1 MATENSGGL
10 DLASLLSGIAQAN
23 QNIAASLPLIQQNA
37 QDAVAINVNS
47 AELARTAAA
56 DAKLITGAEQAAKLR
71 EQAAKQKVGA
81 TFGTDISQLDEVY
94 SSLSAQM
101 SEAYVKQQQLA
112 AKIAEKQSVDFFED
126 PLRYIINNLTI
137 NRDINEHNA
146 INAQREAAADQI
158 QKLNVLSSGAA
169 QLQAQ
174 FTAPVTAA
182 SAEAA
187 TRQSAVQALTAAN
200 NYTLAGIA
208 ANTAGIESVMKL
220 NAQQLQYMFQGKSAI
235 NAEEQLSLSR
245 EAAARARREEQRS
258 VQLFNMKLAEQDK
271 ENKYNSSVLESI
283 NFGRAARGL
292 APLSGIKA
300 DAALRA
306 IQSNNEI
313 GAEFREDYYVGER
326 ARESGQV
333 QLAATPADM
342 ARRMASQQTMNLP
355 PQQQY
360 VSELFSRALEIAK
373 TSKDGTPWD
382 PTNKDV
388 AGNTAKFNKAV
399 DALVK
404 RDAAEVRV
412 GDTKNIFALP
422 GLQAYAGL
430 KDVQALPLFSQV
442 FAPRIAAGETFD
454 DPGKVLKVAA
464 DAVAKGTIGYKEASA
479 NIAFI
484 YQKAQ
489 ALNLEEKSLTKFGI
503 PAIAPADVGYKVR
516 VALEM
521 TPGVLG
527 GNIPVDFTK
536 PESIDRAFN
545 KLLVDQKLKS
555 MFIVDGDRLKGMVPP
570 ASSLQFGPKITYQ
583 PPEGAPSIYG
593 R

>member
-10 DLASLLSGIAQAN
+10 DLASLLSGIAAAN
-23 QNIAASLPLIQQNA
+23 QNIAASLPQIQQNA
-37 QDAVAINVNS
+37 QDAVAININS

-56 DAKLITGAEQAAKLR
+56 DARLITGAEQAARLR

-101 SEAYVKQQQLA
+101 SEAYVRQRQLA
-112 AKIAEKQSVDFFED
+112 EKIAEKQSVDFFED
-126 PLRYIINNLTI
+126 PLKYIINNLTI

-187 TRQSAVQALTAAN
+187 TRASAYQAQVAAN
-200 NYTLAGIA
+200 NYTLAGIS
-208 ANTAGIESVMKL
+208 ANTAGIEAVMRM

-235 NAEEQLSLSR
+235 NAEEQLQMSR
-245 EAAARARREEQRS
+245 ESAARAKREEQRS

-292 APLSGIKA
+292 SPLSGIKA

-342 ARRMASQQTMNLP
+342 ARRMASKQTMSLP

-360 VSELFSRALEIAK
+360 VNELFSRALEVAK

-412 GDTKNIFALP
+412 GDTKNLFALP

-430 KDVQALPLFSQV
+430 KDVQSLPLFASV

-454 DPGKVLKVAA
+454 DPGKVLKVTAE
-464 DAVAKGTIGYKEASA
+464 AVAKGTIGYKEASA

-489 ALNLEEKSLTKFGI
+489 ALNLEEKQLGKFGI

-527 GNIPVDFTK
+527 GNIPVDFTDPK
-536 PESIDRAFN
+536 SIDRAFN

-555 MFIVDGDRLKGMVPP
+555 MFIIDRAAVKETIR
-570 ASSLQFGPKITYQ
+570 ANTYQ
-583 PPEGAPSIYG
+583 GDAPSIYG

>member
-10 DLASLLSGIAQAN
+10 DLASLLSGFAQAN
-23 QNIAASLPLIQQNA
+23 QNIAAMLPQVQQNV
-37 QDAVAINVNS
+37 QDAVAININS

-56 DAKLITGAEQAAKLR
+56 DARIVTGAEQAAKLR

-101 SEAYVKQQQLA
+101 SEAYVKQRQLA
-112 AKIAEKQSVDFFED
+112 EKIAEKQSVDFFED
-126 PLRYIINNLTI
+126 PLKYIINNLTI

-208 ANTAGIESVMKL
+208 ANTAGIESVMKM

-235 NAEEQLSLSR
+235 NAEEQLQMSR
-245 EAAARARREEQRS
+245 ESAARARREEARS

-292 APLSGIKA
+292 SPLSGIRA
-300 DAALRA
+300 DAALKS
-306 IQSNNEI
+306 IQSNSEI
-313 GAEFREDYYVGER
+313 GAEFRDDYYVGER
-326 ARESGQV
+326 ARDYGQT
-333 QLAATPADM
+333 QLASSPADM
-342 ARRMASQQTMNLP
+342 ARRLGSKQSMNLP

-360 VSELFSRALEIAK
+360 ITELFGRAQEYAK
-373 TSKDGTPWD
+373 TAVSRDGSKWD
-382 PTNKDV
+382 PTNKDM
-388 AGNTAKFNKAV
+388 AGNMAKFNEAV
-399 DALVK
+399 KVLVA
-404 RDAAEVRV
+404 RDAAEVRP
-412 GDTKNIFALP
+412 GDTKNLFALP
-422 GLQAYAGL
+422 GLQAYAGMR
-430 KDVQALPLFSQV
+430 DIQSLPV
-442 FAPRIAAGETFD
+442 FAKVFAARIAAGETFD
-454 DPGKVLKVAA
+454 DPSKVLKVTAE
-464 DAVAKGTIGYKEASA
+464 AVAKGTITYKEASGLA
-479 NIAFI
+479 TI

-489 ALNLEEKSLTKFGI
+489 ALNLEEKQLAKFGI
-503 PAIAPADVGYKVR
+503 QDFKPEDIGYKVTTDLQ
-516 VALEM
+516 VG
-521 TPGVLG
+521 PNILG
-527 GNIPVDFTK
+527 GSFKVDYTK
-536 PESIDRAFN
+536 QDQIDRALNKILAGQQLTRMFSTPISTGAKDYSKMNREELIKEFN
-545 KLLVDQKLKS
+545 
-555 MFIVDGDRLKGMVPP
+555 P
-570 ASSLQFGPKITYQ
+570 SL
-583 PPEGAPSIYG
+583 